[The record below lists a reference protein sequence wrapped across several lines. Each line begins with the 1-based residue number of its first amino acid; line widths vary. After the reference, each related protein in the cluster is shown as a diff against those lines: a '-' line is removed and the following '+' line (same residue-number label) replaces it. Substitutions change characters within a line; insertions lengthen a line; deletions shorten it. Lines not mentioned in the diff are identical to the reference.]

1 MNTKGGLR
9 CGESVVKITNMRRA
23 TPRLCPDLTR
33 TDEEREEGRVCEDY
47 FGVKSLMNLYCG
59 NGGVVCP
66 DLTFNYE
73 VQTTS
78 VGALLHFLIVPQPNI
93 PAAAPPRASAHLA

>member
-23 TPRLCPDLTR
+23 TPRLCPDLSR

-47 FGVKSLMNLYCG
+47 FGVKYG
-59 NGGVVCP
+59 
-66 DLTFNYE
+66 DTF
-73 VQTTS
+73 
-78 VGALLHFLIVPQPNI
+78 
-93 PAAAPPRASAHLA
+93 